1 MFVALKDIVHAKGR
15 FTLMIGVIA
24 LLTLLLV
31 LLTGLTRGLA
41 HQNISAIEELPAD
54 AVVLTPTLG
63 DEISWSDSQVST
75 DQAGIWQAESGLDTE
90 PLSVGQMRIE
100 TAPADAADA
109 AVTSLA
115 LFGIA
120 PDGEVA
126 ASLPAPP
133 AEGEAMLPEDI
144 AADLGVTTGD
154 TVSVNGQELTVAG
167 TVPTQWYSH
176 SPVGYVHVDT
186 FRVLA
191 HQAEDTAGSAL
202 LVRGAADEA
211 ADPAVLE
218 AAAAD
223 SGTRAVSV
231 SESLQA
237 LPSYSSENGSLTLI
251 QGFLYGI
258 SALVTIA
265 FLSVWT
271 IQRTRDIAVLRA
283 LGATARYVL
292 RDTVGQAAILL
303 AVGAAVGGLIGGAGG
318 AALSTVAPFEA
329 SAVTV
334 LLPVAGVLVIGLLG
348 SILATRRV
356 TRVDPLLALGGN

>member
-41 HQNISAIEELPAD
+41 HQNISAIQDLPAD

-75 DQAGIWQAESGLDTE
+75 DQAATWDAAGGITAE

-100 TAPADAADA
+100 ADG

-115 LFGIA
+115 LFGVA
-120 PDGEVA
+120 PDGEA
-126 ASLPAPP
+126 AAALPSAPGP
-133 AEGEAMLPEDI
+133 GEVLLPEDV
-144 AADLGVTTGD
+144 AADLGVTAGD
-154 TVSVNGQELTVAG
+154 TVQVNGQDLAVAG
-167 TVPTQWYSH
+167 TAPTSWYSH
-176 SPVGYVHVDT
+176 SPVGYVDVTT
-186 FRVLA
+186 FKDLA

-202 LVRGAADEA
+202 LVHGAGPDDAVVEQA
-211 ADPAVLE
+211 AW
-218 AAAAD
+218 D

-231 SESLQA
+231 SVSLAA

-303 AVGAAVGGLIGGAGG
+303 AVGAAVGGIVGGTGG
-318 AALSTVAPFEA
+318 AALATVAPFES

-348 SILATRRV
+348 SVLATRRV

>member
-41 HQNISAIEELPAD
+41 HQNISAIQDLPAD

-75 DQAGIWQAESGLDTE
+75 EQAATWEAADGITAE

-100 TAPADAADA
+100 AGD

-120 PDGEVA
+120 PDGEA
-126 ASLPAPP
+126 AQALPSAPAPGG
-133 AEGEAMLPEDI
+133 ALLPEDV
-144 AADLGVTTGD
+144 AADLDVTAGD
-154 TVSVNGQELTVAG
+154 TVQVNGQDLTVAC
-167 TVPTQWYSH
+167 TAPTSWYSH
-176 SPVGYVHVDT
+176 SPVGYVDVTT
-186 FRVLA
+186 FKDLA

-202 LVRGAADEA
+202 LVHGAGPDDAVVEQA
-211 ADPAVLE
+211 AW
-218 AAAAD
+218 D

-231 SESLQA
+231 SDSLAA

-303 AVGAAVGGLIGGAGG
+303 AVGAAVGGIVGGTGG
-318 AALSTVAPFEA
+318 AALATVAPFES

-348 SILATRRV
+348 SVLATRRV

>member
-75 DQAGIWQAESGLDTE
+75 GQASVWQDSDQVSAE

-100 TAPADAADA
+100 TTAPDP

-126 ASLPAPP
+126 ASLPAAP

-144 AADLGVTTGD
+144 AADLGVTAGD
-154 TVSVNGQELTVAG
+154 SVSVNGQELTVAG
-167 TVPTQWYSH
+167 TVPTAWYSH
-176 SPVGYVHVDT
+176 SPVGYVHVET
-186 FRVLA
+186 FRALA

-202 LVRGAADEA
+202 LVRGADGA
-211 ADPAVLE
+211 AE
-218 AAAAD
+218 GAAAPDAD
-223 SGTRAVSV
+223 AVQALAEESGTRAV
-231 SESLQA
+231 
-237 LPSYSSENGSLTLI
+237 
-251 QGFLYGI
+251 
-258 SALVTIA
+258 
-265 FLSVWT
+265 
-271 IQRTRDIAVLRA
+271 
-283 LGATARYVL
+283 
-292 RDTVGQAAILL
+292 
-303 AVGAAVGGLIGGAGG
+303 
-318 AALSTVAPFEA
+318 
-329 SAVTV
+329 
-334 LLPVAGVLVIGLLG
+334 
-348 SILATRRV
+348 
-356 TRVDPLLALGGN
+356 

>member
-1 MFVALKDIVHAKGR
+1 MFVALRDILHAKGR

-41 HQNISAIEELPAD
+41 HQNISAIESLPAD

-63 DEISWSDSQVST
+63 DEISWSDSQVSAE
-75 DQAGIWQAESGLDTE
+75 QASTWQDAPGLDTE
-90 PLSVGQMRIE
+90 PLSVGQMRLE
-100 TAPADAADA
+100 ADG

-120 PDGEVA
+120 PDGQVA
-126 ASLPAPP
+126 ADLPKAP
-133 AEGEAMLPEDI
+133 AEGEALLPEDI

-154 TVSVNGQELTVAG
+154 TVTVNGQDLTVAG

-186 FRVLA
+186 FRALA

-202 LVRGAADEA
+202 LVREDGAADDA
-211 ADPAVLE
+211 LE
-218 AAAAD
+218 AAAEK

-231 SESLQA
+231 SESLKA

-258 SALVTIA
+258 SALVTVA

-283 LGATARYVL
+283 LGAGARYVL

-303 AVGAAVGGLIGGAGG
+303 AVGAAVGGLIGAGGG
-318 AALSTVAPFEA
+318 AALSTVAPFE
-329 SAVTV
+329 SSPVTV
-334 LLPVAGVLVIGLLG
+334 LVPVAGVLVIGLLG
-348 SILATRRV
+348 SVLATRRV

>member
-41 HQNISAIEELPAD
+41 HQNISAIEALPAD
-54 AVVLTPTLG
+54 RIVLTPTLG
-63 DEISWSDSQVST
+63 ADISWSDSQVDT
-75 DQAGIWQAESGLDTE
+75 DQAAIWDDTSGIETE
-90 PLSVGQMRIE
+90 PVSVGQMRIE
-100 TAPADAADA
+100 TDS

-115 LFGIA
+115 LFGVD
-120 PDGEVA
+120 PDGQVA
-126 ASLPAPP
+126 AGLPAVP
-133 AEGEAMLPEDI
+133 AEDEVLLPGDI
-144 AADLGVTTGD
+144 AADLEVASGD
-154 TVSVNGQELTVAG
+154 TVTVNGQDLTVIG
-167 TVPTQWYSH
+167 TAPTDWYSH
-176 SPVGYVHVDT
+176 SPVGYVSTDT
-186 FRVLA
+186 FGDLA
-191 HQAEDTAGSAL
+191 HQAEDTVGSAL
-202 LVRGAADEA
+202 LIRSGGGD
-211 ADPAVLE
+211 LE
-218 AAAAD
+218 AATDSAAAA
-223 SGTRAVSV
+223 SGTRAVTV
-231 SESLQA
+231 SDSLQG

-303 AVGAAVGGLIGGAGG
+303 AVGAAVGGLVGAGGG
-318 AALSTVAPFEA
+318 AALATVAPFES

-348 SILATRRV
+348 SVLATRRV
-356 TRVDPLLALGGN
+356 TRV

>member
-41 HQNISAIEELPAD
+41 HQNISAIEDLPAD

-75 DQAGIWQAESGLDTE
+75 EQAATWEAADGITAE

-100 TAPADAADA
+100 AGD

-120 PDGEVA
+120 PDGEA
-126 ASLPAPP
+126 AQALPSAPAP
-133 AEGEAMLPEDI
+133 GEALLPEDV
-144 AADLGVTTGD
+144 AADLGVTAGD
-154 TVSVNGQELTVAG
+154 TVQVNGQDLTVAG
-167 TVPTQWYSH
+167 TAPTSWYSH
-176 SPVGYVHVDT
+176 SPVGYVDVTT
-186 FRVLA
+186 FKDLA

-202 LVRGAADEA
+202 LVHGAGPDDAVVEQA
-211 ADPAVLE
+211 AW
-218 AAAAD
+218 D

-231 SESLQA
+231 DDSLAA

-303 AVGAAVGGLIGGAGG
+303 AVGAAVGGIVGGSGG
-318 AALSTVAPFEA
+318 AALSTVAPFES

-348 SILATRRV
+348 SVLATRRV

>member
-54 AVVLTPTLG
+54 RIVLTPTLG
-63 DEISWSDSQVST
+63 EEISWSDSQVDT
-75 DQAGIWQAESGLDTE
+75 DQAAAWEETAGLQTE

-100 TAPADAADA
+100 TDS

-115 LFGIA
+115 LFGTS
-120 PDGEVA
+120 PEGQVA
-126 ASLPAPP
+126 ASLPADPQ
-133 AEGEAMLPEDI
+133 EGEVLLPEQI
-144 AADLGVTTGD
+144 AADLGVSSGD
-154 TVSVNGQELTVAG
+154 AVSVNGRELTVIG
-167 TVPTQWYSH
+167 TVPTDWYSH
-176 SPVGYVHVDT
+176 SPVGYVHLDS
-186 FRVLA
+186 FRTVA

-202 LVRGAADEA
+202 LVRADGNAADAESTVA
-211 ADPAVLE
+211 AMAE
-218 AAAAD
+218 QT
-223 SGTRAVSV
+223 GTRAVTI

-251 QGFLYGI
+251 QAFLYGI

-283 LGATARYVL
+283 LGATAGYVL

-303 AVGAAVGGLIGGAGG
+303 AVGAAVGGIVGGAGG
-318 AALSTVAPFEA
+318 AALSNVAPFEA

-334 LLPVAGVLVIGLLG
+334 LLPVAGVLVIGLFG
-348 SILATRRV
+348 SVLATRRV
-356 TRVDPLLALGGN
+356 TRIDPLLALGGN

>member
-1 MFVALKDIVHAKGR
+1 MFVALRDILHAKGR

-41 HQNISAIEELPAD
+41 HQNISAVEALPAD

-63 DEISWSDSQVST
+63 DEISWSDSQVSS
-75 DQAGIWQAESGLDTE
+75 AQAEVWEQAEGLQTE
-90 PLSVGQMRIE
+90 PLSVGQMRLE
-100 TAPADAADA
+100 ADE

-115 LFGIA
+115 LFGVA

-126 ASLPAPP
+126 GSLPAAPT
-133 AEGEAMLPEDI
+133 EGEAMLPEEI
-144 AADLGVTTGD
+144 AADLGVAAGD
-154 TVSVNGQELTVAG
+154 VVSVNGQELTVAG
-167 TVPTQWYSH
+167 TVATQWYSH

-186 FRVLA
+186 FRALA

-202 LVRGAADEA
+202 LVRGNDADAVIDASADE
-211 ADPAVLE
+211 
-218 AAAAD
+218 
-223 SGTRAVSV
+223 SGTRAVTV
-231 SESLQA
+231 SESLQG

-292 RDTVGQAAILL
+292 HDTVGQAAILL
-303 AVGAAVGGLIGGAGG
+303 AVGAAVGGLVGAGGG
-318 AALSTVAPFEA
+318 AALATVAPFES

-348 SILATRRV
+348 SVLATRRV

>member
-15 FTLMIGVIA
+15 FTLMIGVIS

-41 HQNISAIEELPAD
+41 HQNISAIESLPAD
-54 AVVLTPTLG
+54 RIVLTPTLG
-63 DEISWSDSQVST
+63 DEISWSDSQVDT
-75 DQAGIWQAESGLDTE
+75 DQAAIWEGTSGIETE
-90 PLSVGQMRIE
+90 ALAVGQMRIE
-100 TAPADAADA
+100 TDS

-115 LFGIA
+115 LFGA
-120 PDGEVA
+120 DPDGQVA
-126 ASLPAPP
+126 AGLPVAPG
-133 AEGEAMLPEDI
+133 EGEVLLPGDI
-144 AADLGVTTGD
+144 ATDLGVASGD
-154 TVSVNGQELTVAG
+154 TVSVNGRDLTVIG
-167 TVPTQWYSH
+167 TVPTDWYSH
-176 SPVGYVHVDT
+176 SPVGYVHLDS
-186 FRVLA
+186 FRTVA
-191 HQAEDTAGSAL
+191 HQAKDTAGSAL
-202 LVRGAADEA
+202 LVRQASDSADLEV
-211 ADPAVLE
+211 AVE

-223 SGTRAVSV
+223 SDTRAVTISD
-231 SESLQA
+231 SLQG

-251 QGFLYGI
+251 QAFLYGI
-258 SALVTIA
+258 SALVTVA

-303 AVGAAVGGLIGGAGG
+303 AVGAAVGGTVGGLGG
-318 AALSTVAPFEA
+318 AALSAVAPFEA

-334 LLPVAGVLVIGLLG
+334 LVPVAGVIAIGLIG
-348 SILATRRV
+348 SVIATRRV

>member
-75 DQAGIWQAESGLDTE
+75 DQASVWQNSDQVSAE

-100 TAPADAADA
+100 TTAADP

-126 ASLPAPP
+126 ASLPAAP

-144 AADLGVTTGD
+144 AADLGVTAGD
-154 TVSVNGQELTVAG
+154 SVSVNGQELTVAG
-167 TVPTQWYSH
+167 TVPTAWYSH
-176 SPVGYVHVDT
+176 SPVGYVHVET
-186 FRVLA
+186 FRALA

-202 LVRGAADEA
+202 LVRGAGPDDTAVEQA
-211 ADPAVLE
+211 AE
-218 AAAAD
+218 E

-251 QGFLYGI
+251 QAFLYGI

-303 AVGAAVGGLIGGAGG
+303 AVGAAVGGVIGGAGG
-318 AALSTVAPFEA
+318 AALSSVAPFEA

-334 LLPVAGVLVIGLLG
+334 LVPVAGVLVIGLLG
-348 SILATRRV
+348 SVLATRRV

>member
-41 HQNISAIEELPAD
+41 HQNISAIEALPAD
-54 AVVLTPTLG
+54 RIVLTPTLG
-63 DEISWSDSQVST
+63 EEISWSDSQVDS
-75 DQAGIWQAESGLDTE
+75 DQATAWEEAAGLQTE

-100 TAPADAADA
+100 TDS

-115 LFGIA
+115 LFGTA

-126 ASLPAPP
+126 ASLPSAPQ
-133 AEGEAMLPEDI
+133 EGEVLLPEQI
-144 AADLGVTTGD
+144 AADLGVTSGD
-154 TVSVNGQELTVAG
+154 AVSVNGRELTVIG
-167 TVPTQWYSH
+167 TVPTDWYSH
-176 SPVGYVHVDT
+176 SPVGYVHLDS
-186 FRVLA
+186 FRALA
-191 HQAEDTAGSAL
+191 HQAEHTAGSAL
-202 LVRGAADEA
+202 LVRTDGDAFD
-211 ADPAVLE
+211 
-218 AAAAD
+218 AAAD
-223 SGTRAVSV
+223 AVAEATGTRAVTV

-251 QGFLYGI
+251 QAFLYGI
-258 SALVTIA
+258 SALVTVA

-283 LGATARYVL
+283 LGATAGYVL

-303 AVGAAVGGLIGGAGG
+303 AVGAAVGGIVGGAGG
-318 AALSTVAPFEA
+318 AALSAVAPFEA

-334 LLPVAGVLVIGLLG
+334 LLPVAGVLGIGLFG
-348 SILATRRV
+348 SVLATRRV
-356 TRVDPLLALGGN
+356 TRIDPLLALGGN

>member
-1 MFVALKDIVHAKGR
+1 MFVALRDILHAKGR

-41 HQNISAIEELPAD
+41 HQNISAIEALPAD

-63 DEISWSDSQVST
+63 DEISWTDSQVSA
-75 DQAGIWQAESGLDTE
+75 DQATTWQDAPGLQTE

-100 TAPADAADA
+100 ADG

-120 PDGEVA
+120 PDGQVA
-126 ASLPAPP
+126 ADLPSAPG
-133 AEGEAMLPEDI
+133 EGETLLPEDI
-144 AADLGVTTGD
+144 AADLGVTAGD
-154 TVSVNGQELTVAG
+154 TVSVNGQDLTVTG

-176 SPVGYVHVDT
+176 SPVGFVHVDT
-186 FRVLA
+186 FRALA

-202 LVRGAADEA
+202 LVREDGAEDGAIDTLAE
-211 ADPAVLE
+211 E
-218 AAAAD
+218 
-223 SGTRAVSV
+223 SGTRAVTVSV
-231 SESLQA
+231 SLKA

-258 SALVTIA
+258 SALVTVA

-283 LGATARYVL
+283 LGAGARYVL

-303 AVGAAVGGLIGGAGG
+303 AVGAVVGGLIGWGGG
-318 AALSTVAPFEA
+318 AALSTVAPFES

-334 LLPVAGVLVIGLLG
+334 LIPVAGVLVIGLLG
-348 SILATRRV
+348 SVLATRRV

>member
-1 MFVALKDIVHAKGR
+1 MFVALRDILHAKGR

-41 HQNISAIEELPAD
+41 HQNISAIEALPAD

-63 DEISWSDSQVST
+63 DEISWSDSQVSAGQAAT
-75 DQAGIWQAESGLDTE
+75 WEESDQVTTE

-100 TAPADAADA
+100 ADD

-115 LFGIA
+115 LFGAA
-120 PDGEVA
+120 PDGEIA
-126 ASLPAPP
+126 AELPTAP
-133 AEGEAMLPEDI
+133 AEGEALLPEDI
-144 AADLGVTTGD
+144 AADLAVTAGD
-154 TVSVNGQELTVAG
+154 TVAVNGQELTVTG
-167 TVPTQWYSH
+167 TVPTQWYYH

-186 FRVLA
+186 FRSLA

-202 LVRGAADEA
+202 LVRGTGDAAAGADEDAVQALA
-211 ADPAVLE
+211 AE
-218 AAAAD
+218 T
-223 SGTRAVSV
+223 GTRAVSIT
-231 SESLQA
+231 ESLQA

-283 LGATARYVL
+283 LGATGRYVL

-303 AVGAAVGGLIGGAGG
+303 AVGVAVGAAVGGAGG
-318 AALSTVAPFEA
+318 AALSTVAPFK
-329 SAVTV
+329 SSPVTV
-334 LLPVAGVLVIGLLG
+334 LVPLVGVMVIGLLG
-348 SILATRRV
+348 SFLATRRV
-356 TRVDPLLALGGN
+356 ARIDPLLALGGN

>member
-1 MFVALKDIVHAKGR
+1 MFVALRDIVHAKGR

-63 DEISWSDSQVST
+63 DSVSWADSQITT
-75 DQAGIWQAESGLDTE
+75 DQAATWEDTPGLGTE
-90 PLSVGQMRIE
+90 PLSVGQMRI
-100 TAPADAADA
+100 AADD

-126 ASLPAPP
+126 AALPAAP
-133 AEGEAMLPEDI
+133 ADGEVLLPADI
-144 AADLGVTTGD
+144 ADALDVATGD
-154 TVSVNGQELTVAG
+154 PVSVNGQDLTVAG
-167 TVPTQWYSH
+167 TVGTTWYSH
-176 SPVGYVHVDT
+176 SEVGYVDAAT
-186 FRVLA
+186 FRSLA
-191 HQAEDTAGSAL
+191 HQGEDTAGSAL
-202 LVRGAADEA
+202 LVRDGGEGAEAPAAVSAADA
-211 ADPAVLE
+211 T
-218 AAAAD
+218 
-223 SGTRAVSV
+223 GTRVMSV
-231 SESLQA
+231 GASLQA

-251 QGFLYGI
+251 QAFLYGI

-283 LGATARYVL
+283 LGATGGYVL

-303 AVGAAVGGLIGGAGG
+303 VVGAAVGGLVGGAGG
-318 AALSTVAPFEA
+318 AALATVAPFES
-329 SAVTV
+329 SALTV
-334 LLPVAGVLVIGLLG
+334 ALPVGGVLVIGLLG

>member
-1 MFVALKDIVHAKGR
+1 MFAALKDIVHAKGR

-41 HQNISAIEELPAD
+41 HQNISAIEDLPAD

-75 DQAGIWQAESGLDTE
+75 DQASTWEAADGITAE

-100 TAPADAADA
+100 AGE

-115 LFGIA
+115 LFGVA
-120 PDGEVA
+120 PDGEA
-126 ASLPAPP
+126 AAALPSAPAP
-133 AEGEAMLPEDI
+133 GEALLPEDV
-144 AADLGVTTGD
+144 AADLGVTAGD
-154 TVSVNGQELTVAG
+154 TVQVNGQDLTVAG
-167 TVPTQWYSH
+167 TSPTSWYSH
-176 SPVGYVHVDT
+176 SPVGYVDVTT
-186 FRVLA
+186 FKDLA

-202 LVRGAADEA
+202 LVHGAGPDDAVVEQA
-211 ADPAVLE
+211 AW
-218 AAAAD
+218 D

-231 SESLQA
+231 SDSLAA

-292 RDTVGQAAILL
+292 RDTVGHAAILL
-303 AVGAAVGGLIGGAGG
+303 AVGAAVGGVVGGAGG
-318 AALSTVAPFEA
+318 AALATIAPFES

-348 SILATRRV
+348 SVLATRRV

>member
-15 FTLMIGVIA
+15 FALMIGVIA

-41 HQNISAIEELPAD
+41 HQNISAIEALPAD

-75 DQAGIWQAESGLDTE
+75 DQAAVWQDADGIATE

-100 TAPADAADA
+100 TTTADG

-126 ASLPAPP
+126 SDLPAAP

-144 AADLGVTTGD
+144 AEDLGVTTGD
-154 TVSVNGQELTVAG
+154 TVTVNGQELTVAG
-167 TVPTQWYSH
+167 TVPAQWYSH

-186 FRVLA
+186 FRALA

-202 LVRGAADEA
+202 LVRETGD
-211 ADPAVLE
+211 D

-223 SGTRAVSV
+223 AAVETAATESGTRAVSV

-258 SALVTIA
+258 SALVTVA

-303 AVGAAVGGLIGGAGG
+303 SVGAAVGGLVGGLGG
-318 AALSTVAPFEA
+318 AALAVVAPFES

-334 LLPVAGVLVIGLLG
+334 LVPVAGVLVIGLLG
-348 SILATRRV
+348 SVLATRRV